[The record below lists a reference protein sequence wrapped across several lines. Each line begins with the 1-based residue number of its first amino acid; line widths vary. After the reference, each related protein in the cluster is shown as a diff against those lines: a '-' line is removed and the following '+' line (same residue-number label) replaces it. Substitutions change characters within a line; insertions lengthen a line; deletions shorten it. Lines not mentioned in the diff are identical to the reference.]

1 MIACAIIVLPGLNSQ
16 WRPWDPYN
24 IVNLQLKTNKKF
36 LKTRFFI
43 DSDDLKEK
51 TKNPSPEEH
60 GINCTD
66 DENKN
71 TCIIVFSVFGLA
83 FLVVILVGVYIFYQ
97 WRMAKKRKLK
107 GQYSGISI
115 QERSQLEN

>member
-1 MIACAIIVLPGLNSQ
+1 M
-16 WRPWDPYN
+16 
-24 IVNLQLKTNKKF
+24 
-36 LKTRFFI
+36 
-43 DSDDLKEK
+43 KEK

-97 WRMAKKRKLK
+97 WRMARKRKLK

-115 QERSQLEN
+115 QERSQVANSPT

>member
-1 MIACAIIVLPGLNSQ
+1 MI
-16 WRPWDPYN
+16 
-24 IVNLQLKTNKKF
+24 
-36 LKTRFFI
+36 FI

-51 TKNPSPEEH
+51 TKDPSPEEY
-60 GINCTD
+60 GINCTED
-66 DENKN
+66 KNKT
-71 TCIIVFSVFGLA
+71 TCIIAFSVFGLA

-115 QERSQLEN
+115 QERSQLENSEAPSV